1 MYYIFFSENH
11 ILEDV
16 NKCVLALQEGDADTL
31 DRTAGAIRGRSARVC
46 NVVGAEM
53 DNYEPCIYT
62 KRVLEAVK
70 VLRDQG
76 KSFNVCWKSLNILHN
91 HHDVYVSCIQ
101 FFSIVVQ
108 FSICK
113 RYKPCLHVFLK
124 AFIILAVTS
133 SKMLKKQ
140 IY

>member
-1 MYYIFFSENH
+1 M
-11 ILEDV
+11 
-16 NKCVLALQEGDADTL
+16 LALQEGDADTL

-76 KSFNVCWKSLNILHN
+76 KNLQKLLCLFS
-91 HHDVYVSCIQ
+91 YVIKLLQVSSYSEFITIFKVWLQ
-101 FFSIVVQ
+101 FQGIV
-108 FSICK
+108 
-113 RYKPCLHVFLK
+113 
-124 AFIILAVTS
+124 
-133 SKMLKKQ
+133 
-140 IY
+140 

>member
-1 MYYIFFSENH
+1 M
-11 ILEDV
+11 EDV

-76 KSFNVCWKSLNILHN
+76 KSFNICWKFLNILHN
-91 HHDVYVSCIQ
+91 HHDVYVSRLQ
-101 FFSIVVQ
+101 FF
-108 FSICK
+108 
-113 RYKPCLHVFLK
+113 
-124 AFIILAVTS
+124 
-133 SKMLKKQ
+133 
-140 IY
+140 